1 LTIEEITRHA
11 AGLCGLEL
19 QPGLEG
25 RMDYRYKRLES
36 AVIHAQYEAARVL
49 RRKRKESIIPVNGLI
64 PYNRFSL
71 GVVDVV
77 SVRSGG
83 IPVAWSETE
92 DGIDTAQDAECEVEY
107 VACPLRVTY
116 QDSPL
121 IPDGFFSHKNY
132 AYYAASEYLSSQGR
146 HTDARVFDIRW
157 RRALHAN
164 RGRLRMPFGRW
175 L

>member
-11 AGLCGLEL
+11 AGLCGFEL
-19 QPGLEG
+19 PPGLEG

-49 RRKRKESIIPVNGLI
+49 RKKRRENIAPLGGLI

-77 SVRSGG
+77 SVRVCGKP
-83 IPVAWSETE
+83 IAWRETE
-92 DGIDTAQDAECEVEY
+92 DGIYTAQDAECEVEY
-107 VACPLRVTY
+107 VACPQKVTY

-121 IPDGFFSHKNY
+121 ISDCSFAHKNY

-146 HTDARVFDIRW
+146 HADARVFDIRW

-164 RGRLRMPFGRW
+164 RGRLRMPLGRW